1 MTDTVKYLNGRN
13 KVTSITCYD
22 FSTLHANI
30 APGKLIRILNERID
44 FCFKD
49 GGGNSTELNKYGAQW
64 INRKVTGAIKFT
76 QTSLEKSVNYL
87 GNKFFK

>member
-44 FCFKD
+44 FCLKD
-49 GGGNSTELNKYGAQW
+49 GGGNSIELNKYGTQW
-64 INRKVTGAIKFT
+64 MNRKTTGAIKLT
-76 QTSLEKSVNYL
+76 KSSLEKSVNYL
-87 GNKFFK
+87 SNKIFK

>member
-1 MTDTVKYLNGRN
+1 MVRRN
-13 KVTSITCYD
+13 LSGLIKAVSITCYD
-22 FSTLHANI
+22 FSTLHTNI

-49 GGGNSTELNKYGAQW
+49 GGGNSTDLNKYGAQW

-87 GNKFFK
+87 GNKIIK

>member
-1 MTDTVKYLNGRN
+1 MIDTVKYLNGRN

-22 FSTLHANI
+22 FSTLHTNI

-49 GGGNSTELNKYGAQW
+49 GGGNSIELNKYGTQW
-64 INRKVTGAIKFT
+64 INRKTTGAIKFT
-76 QTSLEKSVNYL
+76 KSSLGKSVNYL
-87 GNKFFK
+87 SNKIFK